1 MENNNIG
8 EVYKKA
14 FEDFEVSPST
24 ETWTKIEKSLKKK
37 SFFQQYKLPLFSLAG
52 AILLLSTFF
61 IIRPNSTEQI
71 IEPIQETAKNIMPEK
86 SPIVVD
92 SVKNDDSISVINEE
106 NIQLAENKKILNNSP
121 KESKTEQN
129 NNIPNTESS
138 VSSPSKEEFKLQKIE
153 NSIVELTSQ
162 KESITT
168 NKIDTIPIFDDEV
181 LESITAATVSVSHE
195 EYTTDDVL
203 MPNAISL
210 SNNDYFKPINTCEN
224 CHSFEMVIYSKQGE
238 TIFRTKDIDMGWNG
252 SAKGNLVKTDTYV
265 YVLSYKKGNE
275 NKVKKGYVVVVP

>member
-61 IIRPNSTEQI
+61 IIRPNSTEQM

-86 SPIVVD
+86 SPIIID

-138 VSSPSKEEFKLQKIE
+138 VSNPSKEEFELQKIE

-168 NKIDTIPIFDDEV
+168 NKIDTIPVFDDEV
-181 LESITAATVSVSHE
+181 LESITAPIASVSHE
-195 EYTTDDVL
+195 EYITDDVL

-224 CHSFEMVIYSKQGE
+224 CHSFEMIIYSKQGE

-265 YVLSYKKGNE
+265 YVLSYKKGSE